1 VDIAILLFDRLTALD
16 AVGPYDVLAHLPD
29 ARVRFVA
36 AEPGGKRT
44 ETGMLE
50 LRADESL
57 DDALEPDIVLVPGGV
72 GMFALL
78 DGGPEIDWL
87 RSVSPKAEWTTS
99 VCSGS
104 LVLGAAGLLE
114 GKPATSHWSC
124 VDALAN
130 YGAIPTRERVVEAGN
145 VMTAAG
151 VSAGID
157 MALTL
162 AARIAG
168 EEHAKAIQLGIEY
181 DPQPPFPMEN
191 DEAMRER
198 VAAMLGA

>member
-1 VDIAILLFDRLTALD
+1 
-16 AVGPYDVLAHLPD
+16 
-29 ARVRFVA
+29 
-36 AEPGGKRT
+36 
-44 ETGMLE
+44 
-50 LRADESL
+50 
-57 DDALEPDIVLVPGGV
+57 
-72 GMFALL
+72 MFALL
-78 DGGPEIDWL
+78 EGGPEIDWL

-162 AARIAG
+162 AARITG

-181 DPQPPFPMEN
+181 DPQPPFPMVN
-191 DEAMRER
+191 DAAMRER